1 MGQPD
6 SSLPARLAWAA
17 VGLATREAQGPHSRQ
32 ATAWLKDSGR
42 GKDRNLGLRES
53 QLCQHFPFHPQ
64 DLWVEVSQFVTP

>member
-42 GKDRNLGLRES
+42 GKD
-53 QLCQHFPFHPQ
+53 
-64 DLWVEVSQFVTP
+64 